1 METFTAD
8 YARQLVERSK
18 LKELGLILAD
28 IESVAETGATELV
41 LSYKLKNNTE
51 FELNKLGFTIEN
63 NDIYTFIRW

>member
-8 YARQLVERSK
+8 YARQLVEKSK

-28 IESVAETGATELV
+28 IERVAETGATELV

-63 NDIYTFIRW
+63 QEPHTFIRW

>member
-18 LKELGLILAD
+18 LKELGLILTD
-28 IESVAETGATELV
+28 IHSVAETGATELV

-51 FELNKLGFTIEN
+51 FELNNLGFMIET

>member
-8 YARQLVERSK
+8 YARQLVEKSK

-28 IESVAETGATELV
+28 IH
-41 LSYKLKNNTE
+41 KLKNNTE
-51 FELNKLGFTIEN
+51 FELNNLGFMIET

>member
-28 IESVAETGATELV
+28 IYSVAETGATELV

-51 FELNKLGFTIEN
+51 FELNKLGFVIEN
-63 NDIYTFIRW
+63 HEPHTFIRW